1 MASLAHPAVDVGEA
15 MTATTPIDAAS
26 RPRRSPTT
34 RLRHSRES
42 LSWPPATVDKI
53 ALSCLSFS
61 LLERGKPIAERA
73 CCTVTVVVG
82 TDASGAAAVK
92 AATPAAPR
100 NPTYVAR
107 WSEGSG
113 FLVDRPLFRS
123 HEHQA
128 GRTGAW
134 ETLIACTSLEQ
145 GTTAARDGARG
156 PEATAARYVRWLLFF
171 VRTRPPA
178 GIIGRRF

>member
-1 MASLAHPAVDVGEA
+1 M
-15 MTATTPIDAAS
+15 
-26 RPRRSPTT
+26 
-34 RLRHSRES
+34 
-42 LSWPPATVDKI
+42 DKI

-134 ETLIACTSLEQ
+134 EMLNCVYLA
-145 GTTAARDGARG
+145 
-156 PEATAARYVRWLLFF
+156 
-171 VRTRPPA
+171 
-178 GIIGRRF
+178 

>member
-1 MASLAHPAVDVGEA
+1 MGSTDFLSSLRVATRNPKHKTELGEHGRGSSLGGGMECVCSAVVWRHGPWRRGPPGVQSTASLAHPAVDAGEA

-61 LLERGKPIAERA
+61 LLERGTPIAERA

-92 AATPAAPR
+92 AATSVAPR
-100 NPTYVAR
+100 NPT
-107 WSEGSG
+107 
-113 FLVDRPLFRS
+113 
-123 HEHQA
+123 
-128 GRTGAW
+128 
-134 ETLIACTSLEQ
+134 C
-145 GTTAARDGARG
+145 G
-156 PEATAARYVRWLLFF
+156 PMV
-171 VRTRPPA
+171 
-178 GIIGRRF
+178 